1 MKKIIRWEDYK
12 LKFFNISLF
21 KISKNNTGIGFYL
34 FRIRLLQL
42 NNKIQKLS
50 TEIKDNTNFDMKP
63 FDKKIEESIK
73 APKIIYDN
81 FSKDKIA
88 YLATELYNTG
98 GHTKCLESQIK
109 SLFLEY
115 SQCLFLSKM
124 TSSINNAENII
135 KNIEKY
141 SQLDGV
147 DENYLFFE
155 KEVYNLYKKIIEF
168 GAKTLFVYIHPND
181 ILGTAVLSL
190 IKRTS
195 TINIIFFNHASHY
208 PNLGMSF
215 ADLIL
220 EGMPSA
226 EKITHEKRN
235 LNNTVIIGLQSKKEN
250 ETIYLTTEEKQAL
263 KTSLEIKCDEELTI
277 SGGAS
282 YKFFE
287 EDTSP
292 YFEMIKEV
300 LSKRKKLKHIVITK
314 LKKNEIKI
322 VEKIFKNTEEK
333 SRLIFLPLSDNYE
346 KYFQIA
352 DLYID
357 SFPVSSALTQIDL
370 MRLKVPTTVKINT
383 EKLEFTFHEYMQQNY
398 PYMFKT
404 VKEMKQGIIELLNNK
419 KKREEIIKNNYNFW
433 LKTYEEEIVKDK
445 YINFINNLSD
455 ETKLKNFKEIP
466 YELQLETLNW
476 RNSPNVAKFFKIPY
490 IEKETHEKWLR
501 SLHNEQPNNIAFII
515 EYNKKPIGVT
525 YFHSI
530 DYKNRTFDWGIYIYE
545 QELRGKHIG
554 DKVLKQCIAYAQNL
568 NMKEIYLDVLSSN
581 TQAIKLYTKN
591 NFKSISKTVNNF
603 VRYKRELEISNNEKN
618 KKIRNLCFLR

>member
-141 SQLDGV
+141 SQVDGV

-220 EGMPSA
+220 EGLPSA
-226 EKITHEKRN
+226 ERITHERRI
-235 LNNTVIIGLQSKKEN
+235 LNNTAIIGLQSKKQN
-250 ETIYLTTEEKQAL
+250 ETIYLTDKEKQSLRNDL
-263 KTSLEIKCDEELTI
+263 KIKENEEVTI

-287 EDTSP
+287 EDNSP
-292 YFEMIKEV
+292 YFEMIKEI
-300 LSKRKKLKHIVITK
+300 LSKQNNLKHIIMTK
-314 LKKNEIKI
+314 LKKSEKKI
-322 VEKIFKNTEEK
+322 VDKIFKNSEEK
-333 SRLIFLPLSDNYE
+333 SRLIFLPLSDDYE

-370 MRLKVPTTVKINT
+370 MRLKVPTAVKINT
-383 EKLEFTFHEYMQQNY
+383 ENPEFTFHEYMPKNY
-398 PYMFKT
+398 PYMFTT
-404 VKEMKQGIIELLNNK
+404 VKEMEQGIIELLNNNQ
-419 KKREEIIKNNYNFW
+419 KRKEIAQYNYNFW
-433 LKTYEEEIVKDK
+433 LNTYEEEIIKDK
-445 YINFINNLSD
+445 YINFINNLSN
-455 ETKLKNFKEIP
+455 EIKLKNFKEIP
-466 YELQLETLNW
+466 YELQLETRKW
-476 RNSPNVAKFFKIPY
+476 RNSSNVAKFFKIPF
-490 IEKETHEKWLR
+490 IEKETHANWLK
-501 SLHNEQPNNIAFII
+501 SLHNEKPNNIAFII
-515 EYNKKPIGVT
+515 EYNNKPIGVT

-530 DYKNRTFDWGIYIYE
+530 DYKNKTCDWGIYIYE

-554 DKVLKQCIAYAQNL
+554 DKVLKQCISYAQNI
-568 NMKEIYLDVLSSN
+568 KVYFFHIQILS
-581 TQAIKLYTKN
+581 
-591 NFKSISKTVNNF
+591 
-603 VRYKRELEISNNEKN
+603 
-618 KKIRNLCFLR
+618 IRNALF